1 MTTIAGSVDAE
12 QAPLQVGG
20 SSVSAGPE
28 QEVAVP
34 TPISRT

>member
-1 MTTIAGSVDAE
+1 MTTVDSSIDVE

-20 SSVSAGPE
+20 SNVSAGPE